1 MSSLAMSILRRSIV
15 EVDTPMHRLDPRVK
29 FLFFIWISV
38 WAYIFLDYTLT
49 AIFLITVLIL
59 TVVGKIFSKT
69 IKAVSIIVVPWM
81 AVGIPILSA
90 LFPWNKTLIYNV
102 QLFGYNIPLYYEG
115 LAWGIVWPLRIGVC
129 LASAMFFLFTTEPV
143 KLIALLFNFRMP
155 FKFIYAVAGALQFT
169 PILLDD
175 LQTIIQAQRSRGLRT
190 DVSLLKRLANYPVL
204 IVPLTLSTLNKVQIR
219 AIALESRGFS
229 APITKT
235 WPYDLSLKRRDY
247 IFLAGIIA
255 TTIIFIY
262 IYLVYGFSPINRLQF
277 YIAAG

>member
-1 MSSLAMSILRRSIV
+1 MSSLAMGILRRSIA

-229 APITKT
+229 APVTKT

>member
-1 MSSLAMSILRRSIV
+1 MSILRRSIV